1 MRTVIRL
8 LALLALLALQACS
21 ENLPTAPESQA
32 VPSQQTDIGNTTHG
46 GEDPPPPPP
55 GNGGGWS

>member
-8 LALLALLALQACS
+8 LALLALLALQACAV
-21 ENLPTAPESQA
+21 NPPTAPESQA
-32 VPSQQTDIGNTTHG
+32 VPSLQNDIGNTTHG

-55 GNGGGWS
+55 GNGGG